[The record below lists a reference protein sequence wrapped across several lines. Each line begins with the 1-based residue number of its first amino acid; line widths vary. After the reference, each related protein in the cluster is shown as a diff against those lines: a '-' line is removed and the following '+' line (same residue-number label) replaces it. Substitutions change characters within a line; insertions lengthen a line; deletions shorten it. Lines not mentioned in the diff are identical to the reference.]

1 VKADRPSGRFGRW
14 RTRLYGIL
22 GEIHMALVTV
32 AGCLIVLGGIL
43 AYGYQLEFDTT
54 VLLFCLGYLICD
66 LIRITFLRGKTI
78 SLGFPLILMAF
89 LILDSPVLALLIAVT
104 GSLFSEVVYSKL
116 LSKQRRPMGM
126 TVARALFSS
135 GHHAIAGAGALYAF
149 SLTKVWI
156 VSWLEVFHIQAIA
169 VFVVVYSLLSILLI
183 WPHDYRVYR
192 VLTPDEG
199 PFVRIDLL
207 VTILL
212 APFPLVAFYLY
223 DLFEGQTPK
232 VVAIVGILPPLFF
245 LLFYLA
251 RKFAQSEEERM
262 WLEVREFVRV
272 QLGSPANMT
281 EMVQQIVRVVDKLVR
296 YRWCAVYQRSG
307 DSLDLLA
314 TTRASGEIVYCNGT
328 ESTTVDEEGEE
339 SACEENVIWPRRIA
353 LGEGY
358 LGKMART
365 FQFQPCYAFE
375 ETPPAVPC
383 DPHLPR
389 KTAMVPVP
397 IGLWERDDGGE
408 ERLALVGL
416 VALARPKRMFTI
428 VDQERVEALG
438 TQAGGAFLAVQ
449 RLEDALRQLYQRVE
463 AYTREP
469 EKVRQAMQDLIS
481 MQVNV
486 AQILSVVAERS
497 FRGNWRAVLRG
508 LVRGR
513 KEGELGLTPEMLSE
527 IYHQVRDEAP
537 GMPPLNTNI
546 VGLLQTV
553 TSSLSLAFSLPYQWP
568 DVQRGTEFKELYDV
582 LLNALEANTVSRIVA
597 LDSLMVTRMR
607 ALDKKLPEVRAILP
621 TAAITALHALR
632 TVIQLLSNYQTT
644 QDPATKR
651 YALSRALDEVTQQEA
666 SAHSEIQD
674 PERLIFIQVLSGW
687 RTAIT
692 NALEE
697 LSREPVR
704 LSLWLRSNQALPL
717 DEVVVALFLRNT
729 GPGTAYRVVA
739 RLLPTE
745 DYEVIDGELD
755 LGSIPAGGLS
765 EIEFTLRPQTSG
777 PLRLRFEVAFN
788 DQERKGKVEEFAD
801 LMHLGE
807 SLAPFVEIPN
817 PYTPGLPLRPGSLT
831 FVGRDDIFKFVRQN
845 AATLVRRAIL
855 VLVGERRT
863 GKTSIL
869 QQLPARLNDP
879 RYVPVYVDG
888 NGLGIDPGIGNFFLT
903 LAEDIA
909 DALKRE
915 GISTERITLQDLGD
929 SPQHYFERTFMPRVR
944 EAIGERTLLLT
955 IDEFEE
961 LGARVRSGA
970 LPDAVFPALRHLMQ
984 HGEQLAFIFAGT
996 HKIEEMIGGYWSVL
1010 FNVATYRRVSFLAR
1024 EAVIRLITEPVQPY
1038 GMRYDNLALEE
1049 VLQLTAGHPFFTQL
1063 LCNILVNQCNDNERN
1078 YVTIQGVRRAQDELL
1093 EAGQAHLT
1101 YIWQTS
1107 DQEARLCLAA
1117 LADLRSR
1124 MDQLTAAAIANRL
1137 GDFQVVLDPGQ
1148 VAQTMDALK
1157 SREIVREIMG
1167 NPVTYDLTA
1176 QLYRHWLLRYKS
1188 LSKVV
1193 EETSYVT
1200 ADGFQPVR

>member
-1 VKADRPSGRFGRW
+1 
-14 RTRLYGIL
+14 
-22 GEIHMALVTV
+22 MALVTV
-32 AGCLIVLGGIL
+32 AGCLIVVGGIL

-54 VLLFCLGYLICD
+54 ALLLCVGYLVCD

-78 SLGFPLILMAF
+78 SLGFPLILMSF
-89 LILDSPVLALLIAVT
+89 LILDSPVLALLIAII
-104 GSLFSEVVYSKL
+104 GSLISELIYSKL
-116 LSKQRRPMGM
+116 LSKQRRPLGM
-126 TVARALFSS
+126 AIVRALFYS
-135 GHHAIAGAGALYAF
+135 GHHAVAGAGAMYAF
-149 SLTKVWI
+149 TLTNVWI
-156 VSWLEVFHIQAIA
+156 ISWLEVFHIQAIA
-169 VFVVVYSLLSILLI
+169 VLVITYSLLSILLI

-199 PFVRIDLL
+199 PFARIDLL
-207 VTILL
+207 VTVLL

-232 VVAIVGILPPLFF
+232 IVAIVGILPPLFF

-307 DSLDLLA
+307 ETLELLA
-314 TTRASGEIVYCNGT
+314 TTHGKGEIVYCNGA
-328 ESTTVDEEGEE
+328 E
-339 SACEENVIWPRRIA
+339 SAGDRTNAIRGEPDATNACQEDVIWPRQIV

-358 LGKMART
+358 LGKMAKT

-383 DPHLPR
+383 DPHLPK
-389 KTAMVPVP
+389 KTAVVPVP
-397 IGLWERDDGGE
+397 IGLWDRDEMGE

-416 VALARPKRMFTI
+416 VALARPNRMFTI

-438 TQAGGAFLAVQ
+438 TQAGSAFLSVQ
-449 RLEDALRQLYQRVE
+449 RLEEALRQLYQRVE

-469 EKVRQAMQDLIS
+469 EKVRQAMQELIL

-513 KEGELGLTPEMLSE
+513 KEGELGLTPDELAD

-537 GMPPLNTNI
+537 GMPPLNESI
-546 VGLLQTV
+546 ISLLQTV

-568 DVQRGTEFKELYDV
+568 DVQRGTEFKELYDI
-582 LLNALEANTVSRIVA
+582 LLDALEANTVSRIVS
-597 LDSLMVTRMR
+597 LDSLIVTGMR
-607 ALDKKLPEVRAILP
+607 ALDKRLPEVRAILP
-621 TAAITALHALR
+621 TAAISAVNDLR
-632 TVIQLLSNYQTT
+632 TVIYLLSDFQTMH
-644 QDPATKR
+644 DPAAKR

-666 SAHSEIQD
+666 SAHYEIQD
-674 PERLIFIQVLSGW
+674 PERLIFLQVLSGW

-692 NALEE
+692 TALEE

-717 DEVVVALFLRNT
+717 NEVVVALFLKNT
-729 GPGTAYRVVA
+729 GPGTAYRVMA
-739 RLLPTE
+739 RLRPTQ
-745 DYEVIDGELD
+745 DYDVIQGEVD
-755 LGSIPAGGLS
+755 LGSILPERVS
-765 EIEFTLRPQTSG
+765 EIEFTLRPGTADS
-777 PLRLRFEVAFN
+777 LRLEFEVSYS

-801 LMHLGE
+801 MLHLSA
-807 SLAPFVEIPN
+807 SLAPFVEISN

-831 FVGRDDIFKFVRQN
+831 FVGRDDVFKFIRQN
-845 AATLVRRAIL
+845 AAKLVCRSIL

-869 QQLPARLNDP
+869 QQLPARLNDS
-879 RYVPVYVDG
+879 RYLPVYVDG
-888 NGLGIDPGIGNFFLT
+888 NGLGIDPGIGNFFMT
-903 LAEDIA
+903 LAEDIV

-915 GISTERITLQDLGD
+915 GIPIERVTLQDLGD

-944 EAIGERTLLLT
+944 AQIGDRTLLLT

-1010 FNVATYRRVSFLAR
+1010 FNVATYRRVSFLSRDA
-1024 EAVIRLITEPVQPY
+1024 AVRLITEPVHAF

-1049 VLQLTAGHPFFTQL
+1049 ILQLTAGHPFFTQL

-1107 DQEARLCLAA
+1107 GQEARLCLAA

-1137 GDFQVVLDPGQ
+1137 GDFQVTIDPGQ
-1148 VAQTMDALK
+1148 IAQTMDALK
-1157 SREIVREIMG
+1157 AREIVREIMG

-1193 EETSYVT
+1193 EETGYVIN
-1200 ADGFQPVR
+1200 DE

>member
-1 VKADRPSGRFGRW
+1 
-14 RTRLYGIL
+14 
-22 GEIHMALVTV
+22 MALVTV

-43 AYGYQLEFDTT
+43 AFGYQFEIDTT
-54 VLLFCLGYLICD
+54 VLLLFLGYLVCD

-89 LILDSPVLALLIAVT
+89 LILDSLVLALLIAVV
-104 GSLFSEVVYSKL
+104 GSLVSELVYSKL
-116 LSKQRRPMGM
+116 LSKQRRPLGM
-126 TVARALFSS
+126 AIVRALFYS
-135 GHHAIAGAGALYAF
+135 GHHAVAGAGALYAF
-149 SLTKVWI
+149 TLTNVWI
-156 VSWLEVFHIQAIA
+156 ISWLEVFHIQAIA
-169 VFVVVYSLLSILLI
+169 VLVVVYSLLSILLV

-207 VTILL
+207 VTVLL

-307 DSLDLLA
+307 ETLDLLA
-314 TTRASGEIVYCNGT
+314 TTRTRGEIVYCNGADSLGSAI
-328 ESTTVDEEGEE
+328 STRMTHGVSEEQDLAG
-339 SACEENVIWPRRIA
+339 ACEQDVLWPQRIT

-358 LGKMART
+358 LGKMAKT

-383 DPHLPR
+383 DPHLPK
-389 KTAMVPVP
+389 KTAVVPVP
-397 IGLWERDDGGE
+397 IGFWERDEMGQ
-408 ERLALVGL
+408 ERLALVGM
-416 VALARPKRMFTI
+416 VALARPNRMFTI

-438 TQAGGAFLAVQ
+438 TQAGSAFLSVQ
-449 RLEDALRQLYQRVE
+449 RLEEALRQLYQRVE

-469 EKVRQAMQDLIS
+469 EKVRQAMQALIS

-508 LVRGR
+508 LVQGR
-513 KEGELGLTPEMLSE
+513 KEGELGLTPDELAE
-527 IYHQVRDEAP
+527 IYHHVRDEAP
-537 GMPPLNTNI
+537 GMPPLNESI
-546 VGLLQTV
+546 ISLLQTV

-582 LLNALEANTVSRIVA
+582 LLNALEANTVSRIVS
-597 LDSLMVTRMR
+597 LDSLIVTRMR
-607 ALDKKLPEVRAILP
+607 ALDNRLPEVRAVLP
-621 TAAITALHALR
+621 TAAITAVNDLR
-632 TVIQLLSNYQTT
+632 TVVHLLSDFQTT
-644 QDPATKR
+644 HDPAAKR

-666 SAHSEIQD
+666 SAHYDIQD
-674 PERLIFIQVLSGW
+674 PERLIFLQVLSGW

-692 NALEE
+692 TALED

-717 DEVVVALFLRNT
+717 DEVVVALFLKNT

-739 RLLPTE
+739 HLQPTP
-745 DYEVIDGELD
+745 DYDVIQGEAD
-755 LGSIPAGGLS
+755 LGSISPGRVS
-765 EIEFTLRPQTSG
+765 EIEFTLRPGSAES
-777 PLRLRFEVAFN
+777 LRLQFEISYS

-801 LMHLGE
+801 MLHLGD
-807 SLAPFVEIPN
+807 SLAPFVEISN

-831 FVGRDDIFKFVRQN
+831 FVGRDDVFKFIRQN
-845 AATLVRRAIL
+845 AATLVRRSIL

-869 QQLPARLNDP
+869 QQLPARLKDA
-879 RYVPVYVDG
+879 RYLPVYVDG
-888 NGLGIDPGIGNFFLT
+888 NGLGIDPGIGNFFMT
-903 LAEDIA
+903 LAEDIV
-909 DALKRE
+909 DALRRE
-915 GISTERITLQDLGD
+915 GISIERITLQDLGD

-944 EAIGERTLLLT
+944 SRIGDRTLLLT

-961 LGARVRSGA
+961 LGARVHSGA
-970 LPDAVFPALRHLMQ
+970 LPDSVFPALRHLMQ

-1010 FNVATYRRVSFLAR
+1010 FNVATYRRVSFLSR
-1024 EAVIRLITEPVQPY
+1024 DAVIRLVTEPVRAF

-1049 VLQLTAGHPFFTQL
+1049 ILRLTAGQPFFTQL

-1078 YVTIQGVRRAQDELL
+1078 YVTVQEVRRAQDELL

-1107 DQEARLCLAA
+1107 GQEARLCLAA

-1124 MDQLTAAAIANRL
+1124 MDELSAAAIANRL
-1137 GDFQVVLDPGQ
+1137 GDFQVTYGSWPDRPDDGCAQGPRDRARDYGEPGD
-1148 VAQTMDALK
+1148 V
-1157 SREIVREIMG
+1157 
-1167 NPVTYDLTA
+1167 
-1176 QLYRHWLLRYKS
+1176 
-1188 LSKVV
+1188 
-1193 EETSYVT
+1193 
-1200 ADGFQPVR
+1200 